1 MSAIF
6 RFHLKITIV
15 INMAD
20 MDFDILYLV
29 QTPFFYLG
37 NPQKALEQL
46 ASVEIDAEDKTG
58 TEL

>member
-1 MSAIF
+1 
-6 RFHLKITIV
+6 
-15 INMAD
+15 MAD

>member
-1 MSAIF
+1 
-6 RFHLKITIV
+6 
-15 INMAD
+15 MAD

-58 TEL
+58 TELWSF